1 MSCKYPSLNSVDI
14 TLEFHSHTQLCIKNK
29 IFGTTKVVHVL
40 QYSQEDL
47 TAK

>member
-1 MSCKYPSLNSVDI
+1 MSFKYPSLNSVDI
-14 TLEFHSHTQLCIKNK
+14 TLEFHGHTQLCIKNK
-29 IFGTTKVVHVL
+29 IFGTTKVVL